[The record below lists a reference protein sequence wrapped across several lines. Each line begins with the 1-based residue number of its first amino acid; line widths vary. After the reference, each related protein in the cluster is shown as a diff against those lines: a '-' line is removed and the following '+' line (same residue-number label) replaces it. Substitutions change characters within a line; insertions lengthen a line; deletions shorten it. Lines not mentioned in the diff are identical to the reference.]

1 MGAGNDL
8 ASFAIAPGRRTQVI
22 NVGSNLTTA
31 EHYYVHVIGK
41 AKDQECVGSGSCPS
55 FTELGSKAPYNSRPN
70 LLVPFMVP
78 LPDEDASWLEYNAY
92 RGLLK
97 DTNIIDKPNKPLP
110 ACSWAYRPEYQFSQY
125 GLEMQEINATQRSA

>member
-1 MGAGNDL
+1 MVGPNQLQGVGAGNDL

-55 FTELGSKAPYNSRPN
+55 FTELGSKAPYNWQTLGHP
-70 LLVPFMVP
+70 
-78 LPDEDASWLEYNAY
+78 
-92 RGLLK
+92 
-97 DTNIIDKPNKPLP
+97 
-110 ACSWAYRPEYQFSQY
+110 
-125 GLEMQEINATQRSA
+125 